1 MVPVEVK
8 SNTYSNFSKE
18 INYQDL
24 KFKIVD
30 IVRILKYKNIFAKR
44 SVPNCSDV
52 FAIIKVKK

>member
-1 MVPVEVK
+1 MIPVEVK
-8 SNTYSNFSKE
+8 SNTYSNFTKE

>member
-1 MVPVEVK
+1 MIPVEVK